1 MLYYHEAPWLAV
13 FPGLAIT
20 LAELRRRYPDA
31 ELNDDVD
38 EFLEEARSRR
48 WLESNSTA

>member
-20 LAELRRRYPDA
+20 LAVASINFVGDGLR
-31 ELNDDVD
+31 
-38 EFLEEARSRR
+38 EAAAGRTG
-48 WLESNSTA
+48 EA